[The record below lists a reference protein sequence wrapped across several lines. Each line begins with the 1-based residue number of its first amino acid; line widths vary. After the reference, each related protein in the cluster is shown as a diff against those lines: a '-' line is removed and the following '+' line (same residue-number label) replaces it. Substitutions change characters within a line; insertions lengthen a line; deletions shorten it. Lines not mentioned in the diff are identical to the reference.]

1 MTTPRTFDAY
11 QVLARQPMR
20 PRDLRA
26 ALGCT
31 AAQAFRA
38 VQSLCETGQARRCIR
53 RGIRGY
59 VYEAV
64 R

>member
-1 MTTPRTFDAY
+1 MTPRTFDAY
-11 QVLARQPMR
+11 QALARQPMR

-31 AAQAFRA
+31 TAQAYRA
-38 VQSLCETGQARRCIR
+38 AQSLCETGQARRRIR
-53 RGIRGY
+53 PGIRGY
-59 VYEAV
+59 VYEVV